1 MTERRR
7 RQTSELK
14 LELEIARVR
23 EDAGGAQEK
32 VERKRRGG
40 EAEAGEEGR
49 LTHDIFKWCDK

>member
-40 EAEAGEEGR
+40 EAEAGEEVGGAPDSR
-49 LTHDIFKWCDK
+49 HFQVV